1 MLNALFV
8 FLPSRKLYQNIKS
21 APKIH
26 VNPEFI
32 VTREE
37 PTKYIIVLENSL
49 AMNFN
54 NSWELLR
61 TALRKFIKKDL
72 EDPETQVGLVL
83 FNEDASVQNIMVKI
97 GEKENSK
104 SRSDLSVKI
113 PHGFYLSPR
122 TNSCIRC
129 GIIEAIQA
137 LEVRKLKLRTS
148 KLHTGVLAY
157 SSVPKSQWDKN
168 FNNYKMAD
176 QLKLKNCLV
185 IG

>member
-1 MLNALFV
+1 
-8 FLPSRKLYQNIKS
+8 
-21 APKIH
+21 
-26 VNPEFI
+26 
-32 VTREE
+32 
-37 PTKYIIVLENSL
+37 
-49 AMNFN
+49 MNFN

-113 PHGFYLSPR
+113 PHGFYLSHR

-137 LEVRKLKLRTS
+137 LEVRKTKAE
-148 KLHTGVLAY
+148 K
-157 SSVPKSQWDKN
+157 
-168 FNNYKMAD
+168 F
-176 QLKLKNCLV
+176 
-185 IG
+185 

>member
-1 MLNALFV
+1 MVSNINLTKVMLNALIL

-21 APKIH
+21 APNIH

-61 TALRKFIKKDL
+61 TALRKFVKKDL

-137 LEVRKLKLRTS
+137 LEVRKTKAEN
-148 KLHTGVLAY
+148 V
-157 SSVPKSQWDKN
+157 
-168 FNNYKMAD
+168 
-176 QLKLKNCLV
+176 
-185 IG
+185 

>member
-1 MLNALFV
+1 MVSNINLTKVMLNALIL

-21 APKIH
+21 APNIH

-61 TALRKFIKKDL
+61 TALRKFVKKDL

-137 LEVRKLKLRTS
+137 LEVRKTKAKNRERLNCTRAYMRTTVCRKAS
-148 KLHTGVLAY
+148 GTKISTIT
-157 SSVPKSQWDKN
+157 K
-168 FNNYKMAD
+168 
-176 QLKLKNCLV
+176 
-185 IG
+185 